1 MLGEIPGMPTPV
13 ADVVSKSRFLSP
25 AAGGK
30 EPRFRNRD
38 MLGEIPGKLVP
49 VADVVSKPRF
59 LSPAAGGK
67 EPRFRNRDMLGEI
80 PGKLAPVADV
90 VSKPRFLSPAAGGK
104 EPRFRNRDMLGEIP
118 GKLAPVA
125 DVVSKPR
132 VISFT
137 RSLSGL
143 ASFDNRGLDWFH
155 MSSDAQQDFALAFLS
170 ILFEGAPFI
179 LLGTLISGFID
190 IYLPAGTMDRF
201 LPKNRTLA
209 VMVSGLLGAVF
220 PVCECAVVPVI
231 RRLVGK
237 GLPVSCA
244 LTYMLAAPIVN
255 PITAL
260 STWKAFQGQ
269 APWMM
274 TGSRMLLGY
283 LVAVGVGLV
292 VARIPIR
299 AILRKRLV
307 DRIEKEPVVEKETH
321 DHSCGSDHD
330 HDHSHDH
337 DHHHHEE
344 PNDSRLIAAM
354 RSAQKDFVDVGVYF
368 TIGVAITALFNT
380 GIAPGAEWLDSLAG
394 NPLAAPAALM
404 ALAFILSLCS
414 TSDAFIAATLAK
426 FTWGAKLAFL
436 VLGPMLDVKLI
447 FLYQTVLTKKFIIGL
462 SVSLFVVIWLAS
474 IAAQAWLI
482 PNL

>member
-1 MLGEIPGMPTPV
+1 MNG
-13 ADVVSKSRFLSP
+13 
-25 AAGGK
+25 
-30 EPRFRNRD
+30 
-38 MLGEIPGKLVP
+38 
-49 VADVVSKPRF
+49 
-59 LSPAAGGK
+59 
-67 EPRFRNRDMLGEI
+67 
-80 PGKLAPVADV
+80 
-90 VSKPRFLSPAAGGK
+90 
-104 EPRFRNRDMLGEIP
+104 
-118 GKLAPVA
+118 
-125 DVVSKPR
+125 
-132 VISFT
+132 
-137 RSLSGL
+137 
-143 ASFDNRGLDWFH
+143 
-155 MSSDAQQDFALAFLS
+155 DAQQDFALAFLS

-190 IYLPAGTMDRF
+190 IYLPKGAMDRF
-201 LPKNRTLA
+201 LPKNKTLA
-209 VMVSGLLGAVF
+209 VMTAGVLGSIF

-237 GLPVSCA
+237 GLPMSCA

-274 TGSRMLLGY
+274 TGGRMFLGY

-292 VARIPIR
+292 VARISLKR
-299 AILRKRLV
+299 VLRQSLLEK
-307 DRIEKEPVVEKETH
+307 IESAPKKENIEA
-321 DHSCGSDHD
+321 SGCCG

-337 DHHHHEE
+337 DHDHSCEHHHEHE
-344 PNDSRLIAAM
+344 KKDDDGRLIAAM

-380 GIAPGAEWLDSLAG
+380 GIAPGAMWLDGLAG
-394 NPLAAPAALM
+394 NAVVAPAALM

-436 VLGPMLDVKLI
+436 VFGPMLDVKLI
-447 FLYQTVLTKKFIIGL
+447 FLYQTVLKRKFIVALG
-462 SVSLFVVIWLAS
+462 VSLFVVIWLAS
-474 IAAQAWLI
+474 MAAQAWLI
-482 PNL
+482 EM